1 MFKRKA
7 FEKLKYWKDNKAPK
21 YSVLL
26 EGARRVGKTT
36 IAEEFAK
43 QEYRSYI
50 KVDFANIRKDV
61 LDAFEDIADL
71 DIFFLRLQTATGIT
85 LYRRESVIIFDEIQL
100 MPKAR
105 QAIKYLVADGRYDY
119 IETGSLISIKKN
131 VKDIVLPSEEMK
143 VPIYPMDY
151 EEFMWAIGNDTYNIL
166 RELYRQ
172 GKPVGNSLNRKLLRD
187 FRIYMAVGG
196 MPQAV
201 AAYVEGNN
209 FTEIDEVKREIIN
222 LYKDDFYKI
231 DNTGLIGRMYD
242 SVPSQLATDKRS
254 YVISA
259 ATGKKK
265 IDRDLERLHDLLDSK
280 TVLPCYNV
288 RNPSIALSQT
298 RDSSIFKLYLADTGL
313 FTTMIFNSSGETDA
327 NIYTKLLSD
336 SLPADLGYLYENAV
350 AQIIAGS
357 DITLYYH
364 TWEKE
369 NSSHYYEVDFLLP
382 SKTKIVPLEVK
393 SSGIGKHESITV
405 FRKKYSKQV
414 SRQILL
420 SQKDVGHT
428 EMLQLYPVYMLPFIL
443 EEL

>member
-1 MFKRKA
+1 
-7 FEKLKYWKDNKAPK
+7 
-21 YSVLL
+21 
-26 EGARRVGKTT
+26 
-36 IAEEFAK
+36 
-43 QEYRSYI
+43 
-50 KVDFANIRKDV
+50 
-61 LDAFEDIADL
+61 
-71 DIFFLRLQTATGIT
+71 
-85 LYRRESVIIFDEIQL
+85 
-100 MPKAR
+100 
-105 QAIKYLVADGRYDY
+105 
-119 IETGSLISIKKN
+119 
-131 VKDIVLPSEEMK
+131 
-143 VPIYPMDY
+143 
-151 EEFMWAIGNDTYNIL
+151 MWAVGNDTYNVL
-166 RELYRQ
+166 RELYKS
-172 GKPVGNSLNRKLLRD
+172 GKPAGNSLNRKLMRD

-201 AAYVEGNN
+201 EAYTDGKN
-209 FTEIDEVKREIIN
+209 FTEIDEVKREIIS
-222 LYKDDFYKI
+222 LYKDDFFKI

-242 SVPSQLATDKRS
+242 SIPSQLATDKRS

-265 IDRDLERLHDLLDSK
+265 IDRDLERLNDLLDSK

-298 RDSSIFKLYLADTGL
+298 RDCDTFKLYIADTGL

-350 AQIIAGS
+350 AQIIIDS

-382 SKTKIVPLEVK
+382 SRTKIVPLEVK
-393 SSGIGKHESITV
+393 SSGLGKHESITV
-405 FRKKYSKQV
+405 FQKKYSKQV

-420 SQKDVGHT
+420 SQKDVGKSG
-428 EMLQLYPVYMLPFIL
+428 MLQLYPVYMLPFIL
-443 EEL
+443 EDLKR

>member
-1 MFKRKA
+1 MFRRKA
-7 FEKLKYWKDNKAPK
+7 LEKLKCWKEKKAPK

-26 EGARRVGKTT
+26 EGARRVGKST

-50 KVDFANIRKDV
+50 KIDFANITQNILDV
-61 LDAFEDIADL
+61 FDDIANL
-71 DIFFLRLQTATGIT
+71 DIFFLRLQTAAGVT
-85 LYRRESVIIFDEIQL
+85 LYKRESVIIFDEIQL
-100 MPKAR
+100 MPKVR

-143 VPIYPMDY
+143 IQIYPMDY
-151 EEFMWAIGNDTYNIL
+151 EEFMWAIGNDTYNVL
-166 RELYRQ
+166 RDLYKQ
-172 GKPVGNSLNRKLLRD
+172 GKPVGNSLNRKLMRD

-201 AAYVEGNN
+201 EAYMEGKN
-209 FTEIDEVKREIIN
+209 FSEIDEVKREIIN
-222 LYKDDFYKI
+222 LYKDDFFKI
-231 DNTGLIGRMYD
+231 DDTGLIGRMYD
-242 SVPSQLATDKRS
+242 SVPTQLATDKRS

-265 IDRDLERLHDLLDSK
+265 IDKDLERLHDMLDSK

-288 RNPSIALSQT
+288 RNPSVALPQT
-298 RDSSIFKLYLADTGL
+298 RDDDMFKIYLADTGL
-313 FTTMIFNSSGETDA
+313 FTTMIFRSSGKTDE

-336 SLPADLGYLYENAV
+336 SLPADLGYLYENSV
-350 AQIIAGS
+350 AQMIAGS
-357 DITLYYH
+357 DIDLYYH

-369 NSSHYYEVDFLLP
+369 NSSHYYEVDFLLA
-382 SKTKIVPLEVK
+382 SKTKIVPIEVK
-393 SSGIGKHESITV
+393 SSGIGKHESIV
-405 FRKKYSKQV
+405 EFRKKYSKHV
-414 SRQILL
+414 AKEIML
-420 SQKDVGHT
+420 SQKDIGNK
-428 EMLQLYPVYMLPFIL
+428 EMLKLYPIYMLPFII